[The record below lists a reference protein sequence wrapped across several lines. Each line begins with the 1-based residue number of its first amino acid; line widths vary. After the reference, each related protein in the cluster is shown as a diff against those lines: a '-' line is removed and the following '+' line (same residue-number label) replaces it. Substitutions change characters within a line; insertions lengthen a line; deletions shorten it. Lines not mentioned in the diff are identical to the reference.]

1 MKVYFNYS
9 DIGHNLNKYTL
20 VCATAKCARMVTD
33 EYVSQRESAEK
44 LIANKETEKPL
55 ASLIRKDV
63 RDEKAVLTAIERLR
77 NNEYR
82 IVEQPEEVSAE
93 ND

>member
-1 MKVYFNYS
+1 MKVYFNYT
-9 DIGHNLNKYTL
+9 DIGNKLNKYTL

-44 LIANKETEKPL
+44 LIANKETEKSL
-55 ASLIRKDV
+55 ASLIKKDV
-63 RDEKAVLTAIERLR
+63 RDDKAVLTAIERLR

-82 IVEQPEEVSAE
+82 IIEEPEEAPAE
-93 ND
+93 NG